1 MNFILNYLDYLERIL
16 VGTQVAD
23 GLRGTGPVQ
32 INGLWGAI
40 ACVKRTDAKVNSLV
54 MQIILPV

>member
-1 MNFILNYLDYLERIL
+1 MKYSDYLERIL
-16 VGTQVAD
+16 VNTQTVN
-23 GLRGTGPVQ
+23 GLKGTGPVQ

-40 ACVKRTDAKVNSLV
+40 ACVKQTDAKVNSLV